1 MALLKFNKKK
11 LLEIFL
17 LSQNNM
23 MIVHDIKIIE
33 AILFA
38 SKEPV
43 SELDLKEK
51 IANKKKFND

>member
-1 MALLKFNKKK
+1 MK

-43 SELDLKEK
+43 SELDLKKECLK
-51 IANKKKFND
+51 ISKFYFKKNKS